1 MHIGYNNL
9 LKKVLEFQ
17 FDLIVVGAGSGG
29 LAAAKR
35 AASYGA
41 KIAIIEI
48 NQIGGTCVIRGCVPK
63 KLMVYAANN
72 RKNMIS
78 SEGYGLKS
86 SGISFESNIL
96 LKNVREEVSRLS
108 NLHKK
113 SLETFKVN
121 IFKGLGR
128 FLSQNEVEIVSPKTN
143 KVLNKIS
150 ARKILISVG
159 GKPKKLDIPG
169 IDLAWTSDDIFELK
183 TFPKSLLIVGG
194 GYIACEFASIFKNLG
209 TQVTQLIRGERL
221 LNGFDEDLSSCLED
235 SSNSLGINTKFR
247 NQLKSIAKVNGNLEA
262 SLDSGSK
269 LLINNV
275 LVATGR
281 EPNLKALNLDFLN
294 LKMDGSYLAVNEI
307 NQTSNS
313 NIFAIGD
320 ITNKPNLTPVA
331 VEQGRVFADNIYGDL
346 KRKVNYKNIPKAVFT
361 IPEIST
367 VGLSEK
373 NAKKIY
379 SEEHIK
385 IFKCIFTPMS
395 NTFKKNK
402 SKCMLKLVV
411 NKLNDKILGCHMFG
425 ESSSEIIQMV
435 SISLNAGITKKDFDT
450 TMALHP
456 TISEEFVTM
465 YG

>member
-1 MHIGYNNL
+1 MIL
-9 LKKVLEFQ
+9 KVLEFE

-41 KIAIIEI
+41 KVAIIEV
-48 NQIGGTCVIRGCVPK
+48 NKIGGTCVIRGCVPK

-72 RKNMIS
+72 RRNMVS
-78 SEGYGLKS
+78 SEGYGLLSKE
-86 SGISFESNIL
+86 ITFESNIL

-108 NLHKK
+108 VLHSNSLKK
-113 SLETFKVN
+113 LNVE
-121 IFKGLGR
+121 IFEGLGR
-128 FLSQNEVEIVSPKTN
+128 FLNQNTVEVVCPKTKN
-143 KVLNKIS
+143 ILRKVS
-150 ARKILISVG
+150 AKSILISVG
-159 GKPKKLDIPG
+159 GKPKKLNIPG
-169 IDLAWTSDDIFELK
+169 IDLAWSSDDIFELK
-183 TFPKSLLIVGG
+183 DFPKKLLIVGG

-209 TQVTQLIRGERL
+209 TEVTQLIRGENL
-221 LNGFDEDLSSCLED
+221 LNGFDKDLSECLEK
-235 SSNSLGINTKFR
+235 SMTALGINLKFK
-247 NQLKSIAKVNGNLEA
+247 NQLKSIKKINDDLE
-262 SLDSGSK
+262 STLESGSK
-269 LLINNV
+269 LLTDNI

-281 EPNLKALNLDFLN
+281 EPSLKRLNLDTLN
-294 LKMDGSYLAVNEI
+294 LKMDGIYLEVNEL

-320 ITNKPNLTPVA
+320 IIKKPNLTPVA
-331 VEQGRVFADNIYGDL
+331 IEQGRVFADNYFAAL
-346 KRKVNYKNIPKAVFT
+346 KRKVNYENIPKAVFT

-367 VGLSEK
+367 VGLSEEK
-373 NAKKIY
+373 ANEIY
-379 SEEHIK
+379 SEVNVQV
-385 IFKCIFTPMS
+385 FKCNFTPMS

-411 NKLNDKILGCHMFG
+411 NKKNDKVLGCHMFG
-425 ESSSEIIQMV
+425 EAASEIIQMV
-435 SISLNAGITKKDFDT
+435 AVSLNAGITKKDFDT